1 MRQLIVGACFLAIGA
16 LGCQSG
22 EKEIKLQSV
31 DQTMRVLHP
40 GTNAELYTTLSTLF
54 DSEKATLDKLLGTLL
69 TAFDDVKKSP
79 VGTPSEIYAANVEL
93 ERLEA
98 EHVKTLQAILTPVE
112 EAKAAL
118 DSAKKAAITFANSV
132 KYYGKKSYCGG
143 DGCDGECNSCAPNQF
158 CYASFCRSTPL
169 CKDKEC
175 GKNGVG
181 GVCGVCSDDER
192 CTKEG
197 ACVARDSDETAEVC
211 KPECRAN
218 PRGTYTKITK
228 QAKNPDFPGNV
239 RADRYANGAQTL
251 GDLQKLT
258 DAVAARIAD
267 NKVLLQEKIA
277 NDAKVS
283 ELTAG
288 LNTLKEQVAANKET
302 IKRLKGEQKA
312 AKKAVK
318 AAAADPAATAAAQ
331 AALEATTASLEAA
344 AAQTKTIKTATKETK
359 TQLKAAI
366 KAQKATNK
374 KVKVVIEVQP
384 ELIDLLG
391 KYNQITVKWKAAE
404 DAVSKAE
411 AALLAAAETA
421 EKKTKAAEAI
431 YGTSKAAAQQKLDAL
446 TAAAIAEENYPVT
459 HEINELTHG
468 IERPAYIIPESF
480 SEEITKVKT
489 KSTAELASLVSK
501 LDAMKD
507 DANEEKET
515 GPTKDE
521 VEGWVAGLTLQ
532 LSLIEDIELLV
543 PALTAS
549 NERATTLKTNLQ
561 DLVQKVRIEAG
572 L

>member
-1 MRQLIVGACFLAIGA
+1 MRQLMIGACILAIAA

-22 EKEIKLQSV
+22 EKEIKLQNV
-31 DQTMRVLHP
+31 DQTMRVFHP

-54 DSEKATLDKLLGTLL
+54 QSEKATLDKLLGTLL
-69 TAFDDVKKSP
+69 TAFNGVKNST
-79 VGTPSEIYAANVEL
+79 VGTPSEIYAANTEL
-93 ERLEA
+93 DRLNA
-98 EHVKTLQAILTPVE
+98 EHAKTLQAILAPVE
-112 EAKAAL
+112 EAKTAL
-118 DSAKKAAITFANSV
+118 ESAKKAAQAFANSV
-132 KYYGKKSYCGG
+132 KYFGKKKYCGG
-143 DGCDGECNSCAPNQF
+143 DGCDGECNSCAPDQF
-158 CYASFCRSTPL
+158 CYDSFCRSTPL

-197 ACVARDSDETAEVC
+197 ACVARELDETIEVC

-218 PRGTYTKITK
+218 PRGTYTQVTK
-228 QAKNPDFPGNV
+228 RAKNPDFPGNV
-239 RADRYANGAQTL
+239 RADQYANGVQTL
-251 GDLQKLT
+251 SDLQKLT
-258 DAVAARIAD
+258 AAVTARIAD
-267 NKVLLQEKIA
+267 NKVLLEEKIA
-277 NDAKVS
+277 NDAKVT
-283 ELTAG
+283 ELTEG
-288 LNTLKEQVAANKET
+288 LKTLKEQVAANKET

-318 AAAADPAATAAAQ
+318 AAAADPAGLATAQ

-344 AAQTKTIKTATKETK
+344 AAQTKTFKTATKETK
-359 TQLKAAI
+359 TQLKAAV

-374 KVKVVIEVQP
+374 KVKVVIKVQP

-391 KYNQITVKWKAAE
+391 KYNQVSGKWQAAE

-411 AALLAAAETA
+411 TALLAAAETA

-446 TAAAIAEENYPVT
+446 TAAAIAEESHPVT
-459 HEINELTHG
+459 HKINELTHG
-468 IERPAYIIPESF
+468 IERPAYVIPESF
-480 SEEITKVKT
+480 SQEITKVKT

-501 LDAMKD
+501 LEAMKD
-507 DANEEKET
+507 DSSEEKEA
-515 GPTKDE
+515 GPTKEE

-543 PALTAS
+543 PALIAS